1 MYQAIVIAC
10 MITSP
15 QTCVTFEGQQWFD
28 VERTCKY
35 RALQM
40 ASDVHRYYKGY
51 KPVSWKCVYL
61 PKGKLGA

>member
-10 MITSP
+10 MMADPNI
-15 QTCVTFEGQQWFD
+15 CITFEGQQWFD

-40 ASDVHRYYKGY
+40 ASDVHRYYMAIN
-51 KPVSWKCVYL
+51 L
-61 PKGKLGA
+61 FLGSVCIYQKES